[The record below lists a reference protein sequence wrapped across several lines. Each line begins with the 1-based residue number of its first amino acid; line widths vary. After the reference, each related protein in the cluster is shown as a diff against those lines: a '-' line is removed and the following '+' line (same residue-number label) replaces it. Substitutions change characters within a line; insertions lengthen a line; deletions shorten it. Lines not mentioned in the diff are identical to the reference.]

1 MGDFCMKKW
10 LLAVLFGAVLVLGAC
25 GGGDDTTEEPADSG
39 DTGTEESTDDGGA
52 VDTAA
57 GEEVYQANCAMCH
70 GADLSGGAGPG
81 LESAGSNYSPEEI
94 EDIIV
99 NGKGSMPAQDVS
111 GDDLDA
117 LVSWLSEQK

>member
-1 MGDFCMKKW
+1 MKKW

-25 GGGDDTTEEPADSG
+25 GGGDEPTTEEPADSG
-39 DTGTEESTDDGGA
+39 DTGTEETTDGGETA

-70 GADLSGGAGPG
+70 GADLSGGAGPE
-81 LESAGSNYSPEEI
+81 LTAAGSTYSAEEI

-99 NGKGSMPAQDVS
+99 NGKGSMPAQNVS

-117 LVSWLSEQK
+117 LVSWLSEQQ